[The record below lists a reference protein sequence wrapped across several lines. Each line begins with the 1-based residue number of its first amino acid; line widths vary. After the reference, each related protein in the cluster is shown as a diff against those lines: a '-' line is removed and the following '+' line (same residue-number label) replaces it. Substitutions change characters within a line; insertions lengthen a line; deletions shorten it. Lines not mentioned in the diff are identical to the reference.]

1 MAAMKADLK
10 LARSSA
16 ALGRR
21 LLAAGRWVTTAE
33 SCTGGWIAKCLTDIA
48 GSSQWFSVGWV
59 TYGNEAKSTQL
70 GVPSAVLKRHGAVSE
85 PVVTAMARGALR
97 RSGAQ
102 LAVAVSGIA
111 GPGGAV
117 PGKPVGTVWFAW
129 ARRGPRGVQV
139 WTQCKRFRGDR
150 DQVRRRTVSVALQRL
165 LRL

>member
-1 MAAMKADLK
+1 MAAMEADLK

-16 ALGRR
+16 ALGRQ
-21 LLAAGRWVTTAE
+21 LLAKGRWVTTAE

-48 GSSQWFSVGWV
+48 GSSQWFAVGWV
-59 TYGNEAKSTQL
+59 TYGNEAKTSQL
-70 GVPSAVLKRHGAVSE
+70 GVPASVLKRHGAVSE
-85 PVVTAMARGALR
+85 PVVIAMARGALR

-139 WTQCKRFRGDR
+139 WTQCRRFRGDR
-150 DQVRRRTVSVALQRL
+150 RHVRQRTVSVALQRL
-165 LRL
+165 RTL